1 MNIQLKALKENGS
14 KIHTEFV
21 KDTSTKL
28 GDFALIFTDNNT
40 IKERGEENLKVSSK
54 MSANNSLICQSFV
67 NKVDDITNY
76 TRGFKEVLTNA
87 IKNNIYSHFDI
98 ITIDGFT
105 GEFKTLKNS
114 MISTYIKTGKQIL
127 KINTNFDNIDFV
139 TFRDC
144 KYQLKDDD
152 VIIVVS
158 DGVEYSTN
166 NCDMFVKRVVE
177 NLKSDI
183 PEKLSNKLLEEAMKN
198 YGGIPNEEMTAIVI
212 KVRKK

>member
-1 MNIQLKALKENGS
+1 MKRCGTR
-14 KIHTEFV
+14 IHTELV
-21 KDTSTKL
+21 KDTTTKL
-28 GDFALIFTDNNT
+28 GDFALIYTDNNT
-40 IKERGEENLKVSSK
+40 IKERDSEKIKMAAK
-54 MSANNSLICQSFV
+54 MSAHNSLVCQSFV
-67 NKVDDITNY
+67 NKVEDITNY
-76 TRGFKEVLTNA
+76 ARGFKEVLQNA
-87 IKNNIYSHFDI
+87 TKNDIYSHFDI
-98 ITIDGFT
+98 ITVDGYT

-127 KINTNFDNIDFV
+127 KINTNFDIIDFV

-144 KYQLKDDD
+144 VYQLKDDAL
-152 VIIVVS
+152 IIIVS
-158 DGVEYSTN
+158 DGVENSIN
-166 NCDMFVKRVVE
+166 NCDMFVKRVVD